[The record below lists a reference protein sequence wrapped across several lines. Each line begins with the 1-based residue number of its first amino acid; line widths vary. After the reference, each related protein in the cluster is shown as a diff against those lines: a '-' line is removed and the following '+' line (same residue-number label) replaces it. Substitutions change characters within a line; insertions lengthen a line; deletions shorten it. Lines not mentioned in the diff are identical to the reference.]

1 MLDHIAYLVYFI
13 VFTYCYYVL
22 NQKLSTAWIFLLYL
36 LIFIAAIYPL
46 KLLFGYVRP
55 TYGDAIASRWLKIIL
70 MMFASLTIFN
80 WAYGIV
86 NFIVDKQVKFHNT
99 YNKSNVTGL
108 LKSVLNGAPN
118 IKAFA
123 HFFFYTGGVILIYIF
138 IQKI

>member
-13 VFTYCYYVL
+13 IFTYCYYVL
-22 NQKLSTAWIFLLYL
+22 NKKLSTGWIFLLYL
-36 LIFIAAIYPL
+36 LIFVAAIYPL
-46 KLLFGYVRP
+46 KLLFGYARP
-55 TYGDAIASRWLKIIL
+55 AYGDVVASRWLKIIL

-86 NFIVDKQVKFHNT
+86 NLIVDKQVQFHNT
-99 YNKSNVTGL
+99 YNKPNVSGF
-108 LKSVLNGAPN
+108 LKSVLDGAPN

-138 IQKI
+138 IQKV